1 MAGSV
6 SLQDEIIVDQ
16 NSLVSFNSKNESMR
30 HEMQALEVKISQLE
44 EALES
49 LIKLQQR

>member
-30 HEMQALEVKISQLE
+30 HEMQALE